1 MLYYYDVKYSFHDI
15 KIFIFISPVFNIK
28 YKTCT
33 FKVKLINNVKTDY
46 LIEYDSNVYEIR
58 RNNTLMNSENSN

>member
-1 MLYYYDVKYSFHDI
+1 MLFYYGVKYSFHDI

-46 LIEYDSNVYEIR
+46 LNVYEIR